1 MGGVDL
7 PRGFESLPLRW
18 RPRPRGPRA
27 VASVARVSRPLIG
40 LCAAVEDVSYRVWN
54 ESAVMLPRAYA
65 EAVSRAGGLAALL
78 PPDDGLV
85 ERPDEVLDSLD
96 GVVLAGGA
104 DIDPLS
110 YGAPSHP
117 AVTETDPPRD
127 RFELALAHAALERGV
142 PLLGVCR
149 GMQLLNVAAGG
160 TLVPHLPDLLGSDR
174 HRREPGVFCEHD
186 VRLEPGSL
194 AASAAGAERVRVSS
208 HHHQG
213 ADELGEDLVATGWSV
228 EDDLVEAIERPGRR
242 FALGVLWHPE
252 VDERRGVIDAFVA
265 AARAGAP
272 TRSGTDARA
281 DRTTVSSA

>member
-18 RPRPRGPRA
+18 RPRRRVAPEPRTA
-27 VASVARVSRPLIG
+27 ASVAPVSRPLIG

-65 EAVSRAGGLAALL
+65 KAVSRAGAIAALL
-78 PPDDGLV
+78 PPDDGLA
-85 ERPDEVLDSLD
+85 ERPGEVLDSLD
-96 GVVLAGGA
+96 GLVLTGGA

-110 YGAPSHP
+110 YGASPHP

-127 RFELALAHAALERGV
+127 RFELALAHAALERNL
-142 PLLGVCR
+142 PILGVCR

-174 HRREPGVFCEHD
+174 HRREPGVFCEHE
-186 VRLEPGSL
+186 VRLEPGTL
-194 AASAAGAERVRVSS
+194 VASAAGAERVRISS

-252 VDERRGVIDAFVA
+252 VDERSVVIDAFVS
-265 AARAGAP
+265 AARGAG
-272 TRSGTDARA
+272 
-281 DRTTVSSA
+281 TTLSSA